1 VQKSVLLAAIQ
12 KEIQRHDF
20 SYFVDEP
27 PSVAQRGKGVVVSGC
42 PACRKRINTMTQFLD
57 HLTNDAMPAL
67 IDRLAAPKEAI
78 IISPYGT
85 KAYETKQAA
94 ICDCGHARPMSGI

>member
-12 KEIQRHDF
+12 KEIHRHDP

-27 PSVAQRGKGVVVSGC
+27 PSVAQGGKGIVVSGC
-42 PACRKRINTMTQFLD
+42 PACRKRINTISQFLD

-67 IDRLAAPKEAI
+67 IDRLAAGNGQI
-78 IISPYGT
+78 RLT
-85 KAYETKQAA
+85 
-94 ICDCGHARPMSGI
+94 ICQR

>member
-57 HLTNDAMPAL
+57 HLTNDVMPEL
-67 IDRLAAPKEAI
+67 VERLASDKDVGP
-78 IISPYGT
+78 
-85 KAYETKQAA
+85 
-94 ICDCGHARPMSGI
+94 